1 MGGLAREAGLP
12 SFAPRPRM
20 DSHQL
25 FIGALAKRAG
35 ANTTTIRYYETIGLL
50 PQTQRGENRYR
61 LYSKETVELLQFIA
75 KAKRLGFTLSEIKE
89 IVEIRQMG
97 HAPCVHVKALLE
109 SKIADVDQKI
119 AGLLTLRKRLGRL
132 SSDWKRQARR
142 KGTMA
147 TICPHI
153 EQEKF

>member
-1 MGGLAREAGLP
+1 
-12 SFAPRPRM
+12 M

-35 ANTTTIRYYETIGLL
+35 VNTTTIRYYETIGLL
-50 PQTQRGENRYR
+50 PQTPRGENRYR

-119 AGLLTLRKRLGRL
+119 AGLLTLRKKLDRL
-132 SSDWKRQARR
+132 SADWKRQARR
-142 KGTMA
+142 KGPMA

-153 EQEKF
+153 EQAEILASPVRIPSERAPS

>member
-1 MGGLAREAGLP
+1 MADNR
-12 SFAPRPRM
+12 
-20 DSHQL
+20 L

-35 ANTTTIRYYETIGLL
+35 VNTTTIRYYETIGLL

-89 IVEIRQMG
+89 IIEIRQMG
-97 HAPCVHVKALLE
+97 HAPCVHVNALLE

-119 AGLLTLRKRLGRL
+119 AGLLTLRKKLGHL
-132 SSDWKRQARR
+132 SADWKRQARR
-142 KGTMA
+142 KGPMA

-153 EQEKF
+153 EQEATSAFPVRIRPRRG

>member
-1 MGGLAREAGLP
+1 
-12 SFAPRPRM
+12 M

-35 ANTTTIRYYETIGLL
+35 VNTTTIRYYETIGLL

-89 IVEIRQMG
+89 IVEIRQLG

-119 AGLLTLRKRLGRL
+119 AGLRTLKKRLGRL
-132 SSDWKRQARR
+132 SADWRRQAKR
-142 KGTMA
+142 KGSTA

-153 EQEKF
+153 EQEEASASPVRVSERALS